1 MKQDDTVVP
10 ESPEPRWLHGVE
22 RDAWLSLI
30 GVIIRL
36 PASLDTQLQR
46 DAGLSHFEYIVMVN
60 LSNAEGHVLRM
71 SQLAAQ
77 CHSSLS
83 RLSHVVARLERRSWL
98 RRDPCPDDGRATLAT
113 LTDEGFAKLASAAP
127 GHVEA
132 VPRLRHRHP
141 RPAAAAASS
150 PRSARRSSGRLDGDS
165 AAPVERTMPLVTTA
179 PSMRATTGMPAAFL
193 GHGNPDERAGRQPL
207 HPGVAGVRRGGP
219 AAAGDPG
226 GLGALVHQR
235 HGGHRH
241 AAAAHDPRLLRLPQ
255 RLFDVEYPAPGL
267 PELVEEVADV
277 VHPTWVGATSTAGA
291 STTAPG
297 RCWCT
302 PSPRPTSRSCS

>member
-1 MKQDDTVVP
+1 MDAAKQDETVVP
-10 ESPEPRWLHGVE
+10 ESPEPGWLHGIE

-60 LSNAEGHVLRM
+60 LSNADGHVLRM
-71 SQLAAQ
+71 SQLAAL

-132 VPRLRHRHP
+132 VREYVIDALDQQQLHQLT
-141 RPAAAAASS
+141 AIGETIL
-150 PRSARRSSGRLDGDS
+150 GRLDGD
-165 AAPVERTMPLVTTA
+165 
-179 PSMRATTGMPAAFL
+179 
-193 GHGNPDERAGRQPL
+193 
-207 HPGVAGVRRGGP
+207 
-219 AAAGDPG
+219 
-226 GLGALVHQR
+226 
-235 HGGHRH
+235 
-241 AAAAHDPRLLRLPQ
+241 
-255 RLFDVEYPAPGL
+255 
-267 PELVEEVADV
+267 
-277 VHPTWVGATSTAGA
+277 
-291 STTAPG
+291 
-297 RCWCT
+297 
-302 PSPRPTSRSCS
+302 TSRR

>member
-1 MKQDDTVVP
+1 VDAVKQDDAVVP
-10 ESPEPRWLHGVE
+10 ESPEPRWLEGVE

-60 LSNAEGHVLRM
+60 LSNADGHVLRM
-71 SQLAAQ
+71 SQLAAL

-132 VPRLRHRHP
+132 VREYVIDALDPQQLRPAHRHRRDDP
-141 RPAAAAASS
+141 GP
-150 PRSARRSSGRLDGDS
+150 PGRRH

-179 PSMRATTGMPAAFL
+179 PSMRATT
-193 GHGNPDERAGRQPL
+193 RCQQPSS
-207 HPGVAGVRRGGP
+207 
-219 AAAGDPG
+219 
-226 GLGALVHQR
+226 
-235 HGGHRH
+235 
-241 AAAAHDPRLLRLPQ
+241 
-255 RLFDVEYPAPGL
+255 
-267 PELVEEVADV
+267 
-277 VHPTWVGATSTAGA
+277 ATA
-291 STTAPG
+291 
-297 RCWCT
+297 T
-302 PSPRPTSRSCS
+302 P